1 VKKDSQS
8 YKIDRRMGPKQVTLE
23 PDINFPKC
31 TKVGWEINSREE
43 QIQRLL
49 LEEENIESYL
59 IL

>member
-1 VKKDSQS
+1 
-8 YKIDRRMGPKQVTLE
+8 MGPKQVTLE